1 MQISTISPSTFDD
14 GKSVTLSGTGFGSS
28 QGQVLIGG
36 VAQNVNTWSDDEI
49 TFTTVRGAQSLGA
62 CRVDVVRGSGG
73 TLVFSDNFDSYTSMS
88 QLVTTGGWISQGAQ
102 QGGAISLETTGAYSG
117 KSVKGS
123 YPASDAN
130 GEVYVYLTAP
140 FAGGAANELYIS
152 LRAKM
157 PNTKNGCKF
166 VKVFGG
172 RVGGNYAN
180 CTFGTSYATP
190 DRGEMYQVSFGD
202 GSTVGN
208 DTARVI
214 NFDGSGP
221 NLIGRSYGVATVLTP
236 QNAPFPSS
244 AWGED
249 WHHFRFYVKFNSG
262 TTAENEVPDGAFYVE
277 IDGVVYVDATGLFN
291 RHYSN
296 LPIERVGFF
305 NQSQG
310 NGPAFDLWYDD
321 IQLST
326 GGWA

>member
-1 MQISTISPSTFDD
+1 MTINAARKIIS
-14 GKSVTLSGTGFGSS
+14 LSGPNCSFAN
-28 QGQVLIGG
+28 I
-36 VAQNVNTWSDDEI
+36 N
-49 TFTTVRGAQSLGA
+49 A
-62 CRVDVVRGSGG
+62 CRADVVGGSGG

-130 GEVYVYLTAP
+130 GEVYVYLMAP
-140 FAGGAANELYIS
+140 FAGGAANEVYIS

-157 PNTKNGCKF
+157 PNAKNGCKF
-166 VKVFGG
+166 VKVYGG
-172 RVGGNYAN
+172 NSGGGNYAN

-202 GSTVGN
+202 GSTIGN
-208 DTARVI
+208 DTAKVI
-214 NFDGSGP
+214 NFNGSGP
-221 NLIGRSYGVATVLTP
+221 SLIGRSYGIANVQTP

-244 AWGED
+244 AWGSD
-249 WHHFRFYVKFNSG
+249 WHLFRLYVKFNSG

-277 IDGVVYVDATGLFN
+277 IDGVVYVNATGLFN